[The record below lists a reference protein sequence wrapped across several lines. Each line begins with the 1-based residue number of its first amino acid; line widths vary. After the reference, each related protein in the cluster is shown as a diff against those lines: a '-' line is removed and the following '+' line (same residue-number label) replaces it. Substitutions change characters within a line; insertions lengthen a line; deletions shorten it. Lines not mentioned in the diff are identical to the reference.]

1 MRRENWV
8 VLFALTAVAA
18 NAGGG
23 EFNTKISV
31 GDACPNFTNLPAT
44 DDKRYS
50 LADFKDKELLLVV
63 ITCNHCPV
71 AADYEDRTIA
81 FAKKY
86 AEKVGVV
93 AISISKEDDDSLA
106 EMKKRAKDKGFPYP
120 YLRDESQKIGRALGA
135 YVTPQF
141 FLLNKERKVV
151 YMGLMDDEQNPKKV
165 KERYLTDAVDALLK
179 GGKPAK
185 AETQPF
191 GCTIEYAK
199 VGLKAVAFA
208 DVEAAVKALQG
219 KVVVIDFWA
228 TWCLPCKKEFP
239 GLVELHR
246 KYAADGVA
254 CMSVSIDD
262 AEDQEAAL
270 KFLKSKGA
278 TFANF
283 LVAEENSQWK
293 KKWAIGGVPVVFV
306 YGRDG
311 KLAKRFDNSNP
322 DSQFTYNDVTK
333 FVEGLLARKP

>member
-1 MRRENWV
+1 MRRLNWV
-8 VLFALTAVAA
+8 VLFVVVMTASY
-18 NAGGG
+18 AGAG

-44 DDKRYS
+44 DDKSYS
-50 LADFKDKELLLVV
+50 LADFKNKELLLIVF
-63 ITCNHCPV
+63 TCNHCPV
-71 AADYEDRTIA
+71 ALDYEDRIIA

-93 AISISKEDDDSLA
+93 AISVSKEEDDLLP
-106 EMKKRAKDKGFPYP
+106 EMKKRARDKGFPYP
-120 YLRDESQKIGRALGA
+120 YLRDDSQKIGRALGA

-165 KERYLTDAVDALLK
+165 KEHYLADAVDAVLK

-199 VGLKAVAFA
+199 VSLKAVPFA

-262 AEDQEAAL
+262 AEDQAAAL
-270 KFLKSKGA
+270 KFLKSKDA

-283 LVAEENSQWK
+283 LVVEEDSKWK

-311 KLAKRFDNSNP
+311 KLAKRFENTDP
-322 DSQFTYNDVTK
+322 DKPFTYDVDVSK
-333 FVEGLLARKP
+333 FVKDLLDKQ